1 MTDYIKPNTYIQ
13 PEVDTDALL
22 DTWLKDRRGGILE
35 SALGWF
41 GVEDPTMQVIL
52 SSISPFQGDMEEELA
67 SMPVE
72 LQDVFKGKILNLM
85 RGSTFAGKGALKS
98 TDSYNAGELYESF
111 QSFNPF
117 KWKQM
122 ANYLQE
128 AMPERDLQLLKTG
141 EWEDTIYGTFEEKDL
156 YRGQNIHELVA
167 PFGNELEGYGDL
179 TEYHTRRL
187 KEQYDEYAEQGIEPF
202 MGDLPAM
209 FLGIDDPGDYFDE
222 VDFLPKDFTKFDS
235 DKPVYDISEFFAPTV
250 HDYRM
255 GDNEKVK
262 AYTKFDRAMLPHVLT
277 DLQNLKVG
285 NTKSIQFGASASFLS
300 INVGTSIDTGNWLTS
315 LGYDKEKG
323 MYYISGVD
331 IWNFNREGEG
341 GYVKYGAL
349 GPDLSGIG
357 EGIQMYGRHYLS
369 EEELLSNILVGD
381 RGGHYKGLEGDGVR
395 MSDIINYIDIN
406 TSYNSA
412 WDKQFQINSR
422 GNQPSRKTTTQ
433 PMY

>member
-1 MTDYIKPNTYIQ
+1 MTDYIKPNAYIQ

-67 SMPVE
+67 SMPAE

-98 TDSYNAGELYESF
+98 TESFNAGELYESF

-117 KWKQM
+117 KWRQM
-122 ANYLQE
+122 AQYMQE

-179 TEYHTRRL
+179 IDYHTKRI
-187 KEQYDEYAEQGIEPF
+187 KEQYEGYDEQGIEPF

-235 DKPVYDISEFFAPTV
+235 DKPVYDISEFFAPTL
-250 HDYRM
+250 HDWRI
-255 GDNEKVK
+255 GDKYSGESEKVK
-262 AYTKFDRAMLPHVLT
+262 AYTKFDRAFLPNVLT
-277 DLQNLKVG
+277 ELQDLKSG
-285 NTKSIQFGASASFLS
+285 NTKAITLGSGQSFLS
-300 INVGTSIDTGNWLTS
+300 RINVESSIDTGNWLTS
-315 LGYDKEKG
+315 LGYDEEKG

-349 GPDLSGIG
+349 GPDLTGIG
-357 EGIQMYGRHYLS
+357 EGVQMYGRHYLS
-369 EEELLSNILVGD
+369 EEELLNNIIVGD
-381 RGGHYKGLEGDGVR
+381 WDNNYKGIKKDGVR
-395 MSDIINYIDIN
+395 ISDLINYVDFN
-406 TSYNSA
+406 TNYDSV
-412 WDKQFQINSR
+412 WDKQFQN
-422 GNQPSRKTTTQ
+422 NP
-433 PMY
+433 